1 MKNLVFSALVAG
13 LAAALAVS
21 AARTR
26 ALDRELVNVRAE
38 LDAAREALAS
48 AKRAKPE
55 PSQRKRAIEDMDLPR
70 EAAPQPAA
78 GTGED
83 FDKAVE
89 KRVAERMET
98 MRKEREEQREAWRRE
113 RENETPEQREARRR
127 EFQERIQEH
136 SAAQIRSFIEKAGLD
151 EAQSAAFEGELAA
164 LDERV
169 REIAGVFA
177 EDIGN
182 GAKFDFETQAQ
193 LIYNMSAAV
202 IDTYAGLDE
211 VLPEG
216 WRERDEEF
224 NVLFGIGADAM
235 NPLFDTLMQNGGHG
249 MRGFPF
255 MPRPPRHD
263 GAGRHRRGGQT
274 P

>member
-1 MKNLVFSALVAG
+1 MKNLVIFAIAAG
-13 LAAALAVS
+13 LAAALAVA
-21 AARTR
+21 AARNR
-26 ALDRELVNVRAE
+26 ALDRELVNARAE
-38 LDAAREALAS
+38 LDAMRDALAS
-48 AKRAKPE
+48 AERAKPG
-55 PSQRKRAIEDMDLPR
+55 PPPRKRAVEDKGIPR
-70 EAAPQPAA
+70 PAAPQPAA
-78 GTGED
+78 ETGED

-89 KRVAERMET
+89 KRVSERMET
-98 MRKEREEQREAWRRE
+98 MRREREEQREAWRRE
-113 RENETPEQREARRR
+113 RENETPEQREARRK
-127 EFQERIQEH
+127 EFQERMQEH

-169 REIAGVFA
+169 REIANVFA

-202 IDTYAGLDE
+202 MDAYAGLDE
-211 VLPEG
+211 VLPGG

-235 NPLFDTLMQNGGHG
+235 NPLFDTLRQSGAHG

-255 MPRPPRHD
+255 MPHPPRRD
-263 GAGRHRRGGQT
+263 DAGRSRRGPT